1 MPNLDHA
8 PIMVQID
15 ALPPL
20 PESVARL
27 EALFADGDPEPK
39 EIVAVIEEDPALT
52 ANILAAANSAYYG
65 FKNGV
70 VTVHQALMLL
80 GSGRI
85 RAMALE
91 FATKQSFNADLS
103 PYGLTTAEFA
113 KICKM
118 QSELA
123 FHWIMGEDPRKAN
136 TLIPLAFLAETG
148 KLVIANEL
156 KRLGEAER
164 FREDLNNMRI
174 SDAELIHV
182 GLTTAQTDALIFK
195 RWKLHESFVQITRWL
210 DAEDKSPPQEYKDE
224 VAMLR
229 IIRIVVNVRNPLG
242 EIPVKRAL
250 AMAEQAGFSPKR
262 LQNGIR
268 WLQEKMLEA

>member
-1 MPNLDHA
+1 MPNLEHA

-27 EALFADGDPEPK
+27 ETLFAQGDPEPK

-52 ANILAAANSAYYG
+52 TDILAAANSAFYG
-65 FKNGV
+65 FKKGI

-80 GSGRI
+80 GNARI
-85 RAMALE
+85 RTMALD
-91 FATKQSFNADLS
+91 FATKRAFDADLS

-113 KICKM
+113 RICKM

-123 FHWIMGEDPRKAN
+123 FHWLMGENPRKAN

-156 KRLGEAER
+156 KRIGEEEA
-164 FREDLNNMRI
+164 FAEDLQKMRVEA
-174 SDAELIHV
+174 AELIHV
-182 GLTTAQTDALIFK
+182 GMTTTQIDALIFK
-195 RWKLHESFVQITRWL
+195 RWKLHESFVEVTHWL
-210 DAEDKSPPQEYKDE
+210 DAETAPPATIADE

-229 IIRIVVNVRNPLG
+229 IIRTAVGIRNPLG
-242 EIPVKRAL
+242 EISIQKAL
-250 AMAEQAGFSPKR
+250 DLAEKAGYDSKR
-262 LQNGIR
+262 LLYGIQ
-268 WLQEKMLEA
+268 WLRERQEQ